1 MTLSRQAAL
10 LLALA
15 GIALGQPALATPAQ
29 VRPVAAPAAATA
41 QTAPNQANPANP
53 FTDDPARTAVEQFLL
68 RQANGLPGKVSVQ
81 VAPPSGGRAPDCFNP
96 EPFLPP
102 GAAPYGRVNVGLRC
116 GGDRPWTRYMQARV
130 SVLTDYYVAARAMGP
145 GETVTAADLEMRQ
158 GDLAALPRAVVT
170 DPAQV
175 EGAVAANRI
184 AAGSPMRTDLLKK
197 PIAVK
202 SGQTVRVTVEG
213 DSFQLT
219 SEGKVLTDAA
229 TGGMVQVR
237 LRNGQVVSGLVRSG
251 DTVVLQQ

>member
-1 MTLSRQAAL
+1 MTFYRQAAAL
-10 LLALA
+10 VALA
-15 GIALGQPALATPAQ
+15 GFAMSQPALAAPA
-29 VRPVAAPAAATA
+29 VARPVAAPGAAQAP
-41 QTAPNQANPANP
+41 QTPSQSP
-53 FTDDPARTAVEQFLL
+53 FADDPARVAVEQFLL
-68 RQANGLPGKVSVQ
+68 RQASGLPGKVSVQ
-81 VAPPSGGRAPDCFNP
+81 VAPPSGGRAPECVDP

-102 GAAPYGRVNVGLRC
+102 GAALYGRVNVGLRC

-145 GETVTAADLEMRQ
+145 GEIITAADLEVRQ

-170 DPAQV
+170 DPSQV
-175 EGAVAANRI
+175 DGSVSANRI
-184 AAGSPMRTDLLKK
+184 AAGSPMRTDLIKK

-202 SGQTVRVTVEG
+202 SGQTINVTVEG
-213 DSFQLT
+213 DSFQLS

-229 TGGMVQVR
+229 IGNMVQVR